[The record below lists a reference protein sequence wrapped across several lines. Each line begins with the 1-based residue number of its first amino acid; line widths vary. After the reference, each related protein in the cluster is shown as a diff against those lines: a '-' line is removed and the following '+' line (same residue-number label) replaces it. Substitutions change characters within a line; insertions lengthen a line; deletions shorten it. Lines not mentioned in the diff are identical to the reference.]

1 MMTEVFFRTI
11 LHYCHRV
18 VVYALKL
25 ISLCFPKDDNLILF
39 SSWFGMKYADNSMY
53 LYEYMLNHSSYRV
66 IWFTRDKIVYN
77 NLIKN
82 RKAVVYSKSFKA
94 IFYHLRAKTFISTV
108 QFFDFISPLMSNC
121 VLLDLDHG
129 FPAKY
134 VHFVSPTIT
143 KREIEYEYILR
154 KWVSYYMTA
163 SSKFTMEVVSKCFAL
178 PPDRLIFCNKPR
190 IDVFY
195 NQELRKGNNQIID
208 EIKENKYKA
217 IVWMPTQRSQGQTV
231 IDANILLDL
240 NEIQSI
246 CEEIGAVFIIKK
258 HFYHR
263 NETTNLTG
271 YNRIYDLTK
280 ENLEIQTLLYQA
292 DVLIS
297 DYSSCYIEYL
307 TMNRPVILYVY
318 DLDDYLINE
327 RGVCVKMEDN
337 HVGYK
342 VKTKEDLN
350 SKLRIIG
357 EDWSDSFNQEGR
369 NEALER
375 YFDKKVE
382 MGSSCKR
389 LTELLPAII
398 DGSYKTQWN

>member
-1 MMTEVFFRTI
+1 MNNIVRTL
-11 LHYCHRV
+11 LHYCRRLFV
-18 VVYALKL
+18 IILKT
-25 ISLCFPKDDNLILF
+25 ISLLWPKDNNLILF
-39 SSWFGMKYADNSMY
+39 SSWFGKKYADNSMY

-66 IWFTRDKIVYN
+66 IWFTRDKTVFK
-77 NLIKN
+77 NLVSD
-82 RKAVVYSKSFKA
+82 RKPVVFSKSFRA
-94 IFYHLRAKTFISTV
+94 ILYHLRAKTFISTV
-108 QFFDFISPLMSNC
+108 QFFDFISPLMSKC
-121 VLLDLDHG
+121 VFLDLDHG

-154 KWVSYYMTA
+154 KWVRYYMTA

-178 PPDRLIFCNKPR
+178 PPDRIVFCNKPR

-195 NQELRKGNNQIID
+195 NNELRKGNNQIID
-208 EIKENKYKA
+208 EIKKNKFKA
-217 IVWMPTQRSQGQTV
+217 IVWMPTQRSQGQTE
-231 IDANILLDL
+231 IDVNQLLDL
-240 NEIQSI
+240 DEIQRI
-246 CEEIGAVFIIKK
+246 CEEIGAIFIIKK

-263 NETTNLTG
+263 NETTNLAG
-271 YNRIYDLTK
+271 YNRIFDLTK

-297 DYSSCYIEYL
+297 DYSSCYIEFL

-318 DLDDYLINE
+318 DLDEYLIKE
-327 RGVCVKMEDN
+327 RDVCVKMEDN

-342 VKTKEDLN
+342 VRTKEELN
-350 SKLRIIG
+350 NSLRIIG
-357 EDWSDSFNQEGR
+357 KDWSDSYNQEGR

-382 MGSSCKR
+382 MGNSCKKIS
-389 LTELLPAII
+389 ELLPSII
-398 DGSYKTQWN
+398 DGSYRPQWN